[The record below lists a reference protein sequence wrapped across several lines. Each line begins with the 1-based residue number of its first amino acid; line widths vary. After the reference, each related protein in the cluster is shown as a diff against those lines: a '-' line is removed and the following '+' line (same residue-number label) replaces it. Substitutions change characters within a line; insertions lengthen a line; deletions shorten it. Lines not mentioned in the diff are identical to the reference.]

1 MIRATCAIGLTL
13 LCLAGCGSAE
23 LQNEF
28 SAVRVDPGPAAN
40 AELQNVVSS
49 ALDGRPVTLA
59 ANALTEESTLIIEP
73 AKLRRIEG
81 PPELGRNLGRPAH
94 FRLVLDGNHC
104 FLVHGETGLRWLL
117 GDTRCV
123 AE

>member
-1 MIRATCAIGLTL
+1 MLRATLAGGIL
-13 LCLAGCGSAE
+13 LVALAGCGSAE
-23 LQNEF
+23 LQNEVA
-28 SAVRVDPGPAAN
+28 AVRVDPSPAAN

-59 ANALTEESTLIIEP
+59 DDALTQESTLIIEP
-73 AKLRRIEG
+73 AKLRRLEG
-81 PPELGRNLGRPAH
+81 PPELGRNLGRPSH

-117 GDTRCV
+117 GDTRCI
-123 AE
+123 EE